1 MRKEKL
7 TGAVGIL
14 KDITESTRAEGE
26 LSRTRD
32 HLDNIIE
39 SSLDC
44 IVVSDN
50 TGNVVRVN
58 QAFLSRFGYTNE
70 EVIGKHVME
79 FAPAEEGVYRSSTGE
94 LINPG

>member
-1 MRKEKL
+1 MVRSWSCEQNKAALFDGEGKV

-14 KDITESTRAEGE
+14 RDITESTRAERE
-26 LSRTRD
+26 LSRIRD

-50 TGNVVRVN
+50 DG
-58 QAFLSRFGYTNE
+58 E
-70 EVIGKHVME
+70 
-79 FAPAEEGVYRSSTGE
+79 YRQG
-94 LINPG
+94 